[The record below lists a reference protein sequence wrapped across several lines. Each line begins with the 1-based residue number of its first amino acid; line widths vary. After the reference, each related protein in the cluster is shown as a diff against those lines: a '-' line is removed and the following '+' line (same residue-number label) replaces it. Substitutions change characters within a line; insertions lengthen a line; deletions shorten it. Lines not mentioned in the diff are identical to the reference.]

1 MPNILQRFSLA
12 VPLALAVGVPFVLT
26 SESTESLRGSVG
38 SMFATET
45 PPSAA
50 ATGITDPEVS
60 RLLSLSEQQLSAPV
74 AGTERPTPVA
84 SLEGVLR
91 FDITPQWIM
100 DNWPHVAT
108 TRNEGGMDGLRVP
121 LVTGTTSESVAG
133 SLTYYFDAQHVVQRI
148 ALDGITG
155 DERNL
160 VGLVTRVYHLTP
172 EPQAGVGIYVSK
184 WNGEPTSAVD
194 PATAVG
200 HCRESVPEV
209 RVLTGTKPTESLL
222 RVESALQSPPA
233 TCSGQGR
240 IYRRANAALKGH
252 QALRHVLTPRRGFS
266 CRCARPGPDC
276 FGR

>member
-26 SESTESLRGSVG
+26 SESTEPLRGSVG
-38 SMFATET
+38 SWFTSEV
-45 PPSAA
+45 PPNAA

-60 RLLSLSEQQLSAPV
+60 RLLSLSEQQLSNPV

-84 SLEGVLR
+84 SLEGTLR

-121 LVTGTTSESVAG
+121 LVTGTSPESVAG
-133 SLTYYFDAQHVVQRI
+133 SLTYYFDAQRVVQRV

-160 VGLVTRVYHLTP
+160 VGLVTRVYHLQP

-184 WNGEPTSAVD
+184 WNGEPTSALWIRRLPLVHAGNPFQKFEFSLELNRPNHYFGLSPLFKARLQHAQARAEAVD
-194 PATAVG
+194 Q
-200 HCRESVPEV
+200 
-209 RVLTGTKPTESLL
+209 PTL
-222 RVESALQSPPA
+222 R
-233 TCSGQGR
+233 
-240 IYRRANAALKGH
+240 
-252 QALRHVLTPRRGFS
+252 
-266 CRCARPGPDC
+266 
-276 FGR
+276 

>member
-1 MPNILQRFSLA
+1 MSNTWQRFSLA
-12 VPLALAVGVPFVLT
+12 VPLALAVGVPFVMT
-26 SESTESLRGSVG
+26 SESTESLRGSVS
-38 SMFATET
+38 SMFAGET

-50 ATGITDPEVS
+50 ATGITDPDVS
-60 RLLSLSEQQLSAPV
+60 RLLSLSEQQLSAPA
-74 AGTERPTPVA
+74 AGAERPTPVA

-133 SLTYYFDAQHVVQRI
+133 SLTYYFDPQRVVQRI
-148 ALDGITG
+148 ALDGVTG

-184 WNGEPTSAVD
+184 WNGEPTSALWIRRLPLV
-194 PATAVG
+194 TAGNPFQKFEFSLELNRPNHYFGLSPLFKARLQHAQAKV
-200 HCRESVPEV
+200 ESVDQPE
-209 RVLTGTKPTESLL
+209 
-222 RVESALQSPPA
+222 
-233 TCSGQGR
+233 
-240 IYRRANAALKGH
+240 RR
-252 QALRHVLTPRRGFS
+252 
-266 CRCARPGPDC
+266 
-276 FGR
+276 